1 MSERIVFIG
10 AGNMAEALVRGLVGP
25 GGRSPGTL
33 VVTDPRAER
42 CAFFWERFGVRGLS
56 DNAAAVQGADVVVL
70 AVKPQVMGEVLGGLT
85 SALPVQARLVSIAAG
100 IRCATIEAVFAHQP
114 SVVRVMPNTP
124 ALVGQGVSAL
134 CPGRWAREAD
144 LVQAEALLRPVGTV
158 VRVEE
163 SQMDAVTA
171 LSGSGPAYVFYLM
184 ESMLRAAA
192 ELGLAPAVARQL
204 VYQTVAGAA
213 ALAAD
218 STEAPE
224 VLRARVTSKGGTTAA
239 AIGLMDERGV
249 CDALAAAVR
258 AAHRRA
264 GELSRT

>member
-1 MSERIVFIG
+1 MNERIVFIG

-42 CAFFWERFGVRGLS
+42 CDFFLERFGVRGLA
-56 DNAAAVQGADVVVL
+56 DNAEAVRGADVVVL
-70 AVKPQVMGEVLGGLT
+70 AVKPQVMGDVLGGLAAT
-85 SALPVQARLVSIAAG
+85 LPAQARLVSIAAG
-100 IRCATIEAVFAHQP
+100 IRCATIESAFSHQP
-114 SVVRVMPNTP
+114 AVVRVMPNTP

-134 CPGRWAREAD
+134 CPGRWARDAD
-144 LVQAEALLRPVGTV
+144 LAQAEALLRPVGAV

-171 LSGSGPAYVFYLM
+171 VSGSGPAYVFYLM
-184 ESMLRAAA
+184 EAMLAAA
-192 ELGLAPAVARQL
+192 GDLGLAPAVARQL

-218 STEAPE
+218 STEPPD

-239 AIGLMDERGV
+239 AIATLDERGV
-249 CDALAAAVR
+249 RDALVAAVR